1 MINKT
6 LLIII
11 IFFIVLSLELL
22 LFLPKYQNFKSSQL
36 AIKETEQEI
45 KQYQNYFSKIEQA
58 SEELKKYSDALSK
71 IDSAL
76 PPEPTLIPVYYFL
89 QKNSSQS
96 GLVFKEIGAVKTI
109 ALEEK
114 PVIQK
119 HTFPV
124 SFSGSYFALKNFLS
138 VLEKS
143 ARLFEIE
150 SISFSSPREKE
161 ESFIFNL
168 TISLHSY

>member
-1 MINKT
+1 MTNKP

-11 IFFIVLSLELL
+11 IFFLIIPLWLL
-22 LFLPKYQNFKSSQL
+22 LFLPKYQNFKSSQT
-36 AIKETEQEI
+36 AIKETTQEI
-45 KQYQNYFSKIEQA
+45 KQYQDYFSKIEQTL
-58 SEELKKYSDALSK
+58 EELKKYNDALSQ

-76 PPEPTLIPVYYFL
+76 PPEPALIHVYYFL

-96 GLVFKEIGAVKTI
+96 GLIFKDIGILKTA

-114 PVIQK
+114 PAIRK

-124 SFSGSYFALKNFLS
+124 SFSGSYFSFKNFLS

-143 ARLFEIE
+143 ARLFGVE
-150 SISFSSPREKE
+150 SISFSSPKEKE
-161 ESFIFNL
+161 EAFIFNL